1 MKKIVILSLFI
12 LGAGGVFAQ
21 SGLGV
26 KVGVNTN
33 NIYTDAGSLKNNID
47 QSLATKTGFVFGV
60 FGRLGDNFYL
70 QPELVVAT
78 RGGKVEITP
87 AGGGAPQLVDVKYT
101 NLDIP
106 VLIGF
111 KPVKFLRINGGP
123 VASLKLSEDKKL
135 KDALSEYTSNSS
147 DAFANSTWGYQFGV
161 GVNLLGFELDLRK
174 EGSLTDISVLKFQNE
189 SKFNQRASGWQVTI
203 AKKIL

>member
-1 MKKIVILSLFI
+1 MKKIALLSIFVLS
-12 LGAGGVFAQ
+12 ATGVFAQ
-21 SGLGV
+21 SGIGV
-26 KVGVNTN
+26 KVGVNTS

-60 FGRLGDNFYL
+60 FGRLGDSFYL
-70 QPELVVAT
+70 QPEVLVAT
-78 RGGKVEITP
+78 KGGKVEVTP
-87 AGGGAPQLVDVKYT
+87 TGGGGPQLVDVKYT

-106 VLIGF
+106 ILIGF

-135 KDALSEYTSNSS
+135 KEALADYTANGNE
-147 DAFANSTWGYQFGV
+147 AFQNSTWGYQLGV
-161 GVNLLGFELDLRK
+161 GINLLGFELDLRK
-174 EGSLTDISVLKFQNE
+174 EGSLTDISMLQFQNE
-189 SKFNQRASGWQVTI
+189 SKFNQRSSGWQVTI